1 MHSAIGKTVVAAL
14 LALAAST
21 YGLAATS
28 GNWKF
33 TPLTS
38 SAEIGSL
45 TEDKPF
51 KLPAGYSQSV
61 LLDEGSL
68 DIYTGTTPNGA
79 DWPDMNTVNET
90 GKHAGR
96 YLYRTHEVRP
106 GNDLEAYEGGAL
118 SVMDLRTGAAKV
130 LAQRKDWEA
139 LDGIIWTP
147 WQTLLFAEET
157 GMAKFTDPDA
167 PSSYR
172 GLLYEARPKPGN
184 PSELEWIKVRPML
197 GSMSHEGIE
206 IDAEGNV
213 YTIDEYKQGA
223 IYKFVP
229 KRYGQLDNGQLY
241 VLKLDAGDTGTA
253 SWVPLDMDLAR
264 TDSRIAAADAGATT
278 YCRPE
283 DLERVGNTLYIA
295 LTCDHA
301 VLSIKLKN
309 TPVVD
314 YFIKEGINAPVE
326 SGSQAGFHKP
336 DNLAKGPDG
345 RLWIVED
352 NKPSDIWVASP
363 DHNKDGKADN
373 VELFGSLSTTGAEA
387 SGIYFG
393 LDPHKLFVNVQHAA
407 SGNDKTIIISPS
419 R

>member
-1 MHSAIGKTVVAAL
+1 MRSAIGKTMAVTL
-14 LALAAST
+14 LTLSAST

-28 GNWKF
+28 GLWKF
-33 TPLTS
+33 EALES
-38 SAEIGSL
+38 SVEIGSL
-45 TEDKPF
+45 PEDKPF
-51 KLPAGYSQSV
+51 KLPEGYSQSV
-61 LLDEGSL
+61 LVNETTFN
-68 DIYTGTTPNGA
+68 IYNNTSPNGA

-106 GNDLEAYEGGAL
+106 GDDLEAYEGGAL
-118 SVMDLRTGAAKV
+118 SVMDMRTGKTKV

-139 LDGIIWTP
+139 LDGIVWTP
-147 WQTLLFAEET
+147 WQTILFAEET
-157 GMAKFTDPDA
+157 GMAKFSDPDA
-167 PSSYR
+167 PTSYR
-172 GLLYEARPKPGN
+172 GLLYEAKPDPSN
-184 PSELEWIKVRPML
+184 PSELSWIKVRPLL

-213 YTIDEYKQGA
+213 YVIDEYKQGA

-229 KRYGQLDNGQLY
+229 KRYGQLDEGQLY
-241 VLKLDAGDTGTA
+241 ALKLDSGDTGTA
-253 SWVPLDMDLAR
+253 RWVPLDMDLAQ
-264 TDSRIAAADAGATT
+264 TDSRIAASDINATS

-283 DLERVGNTLYIA
+283 DLERIGNTLYVA

-301 VLSIKLKN
+301 VLSIKLKD

-314 YFIKEGINAPVE
+314 YFIKQGVNAPIE
-326 SGSQAGFHKP
+326 SGAQPGFHKP

-363 DHNKDGKADN
+363 DHNNDGQADK
-373 VELFGSLSTTGAEA
+373 VELFGLLSTTGAEA

-393 LDPHKLFVNVQHAA
+393 LDPRKLFVNIQHSAN
-407 SGNDKTIIISPS
+407 GNDKTIIISPS
-419 R
+419 K